1 MDCPTDK
8 NSLSSH
14 RWHVSRSRVT
24 TKAPNITVGIASEFS
39 WSRGYARWGIHLGA
53 ENNML
58 QNGYSRWSVGVPTE
72 LPGEG
77 QTSVRYMDVRA
88 DTKGHFTNDFPAWL
102 TGIGYA
108 LLRDVREPA
117 ERIIYNKENA
127 PEWERVTMW
136 RRMLLHRAAAFYG
149 TDSSQ
154 YRGLHAQA
162 STSYANALA
171 GRAMAPLDVLP
182 RWRHIQARIAMDGK
196 PYEEQVIWRS
206 IF

>member
-1 MDCPTDK
+1 
-8 NSLSSH
+8 
-14 RWHVSRSRVT
+14 
-24 TKAPNITVGIASEFS
+24 
-39 WSRGYARWGIHLGA
+39 
-53 ENNML
+53 ML
-58 QNGYSRWSVGVPTE
+58 QNGFSRWSVGVPTE
-72 LPGEG
+72 SPGEG

-88 DTKGHFTNDFPAWL
+88 DTKGHFTNDFPVWL

-117 ERIIYNKENA
+117 ERAIYDKDNA

-136 RRMLLHRAAAFYG
+136 RRMLLHRAATFYG

-182 RWRHIQARIAMDGK
+182 RWRHIQARVAMAGK